1 VIAYYDACRSAVI
14 AYLKANPGAPSSAVF
29 EAIRSARFTTALL
42 VNVMGALRKEGVVET
57 TRQRNTLVALPD
69 DHDAAAVAH
78 LEAFGDLG
86 AQITRL
92 AAEFKVSPRELLKGR
107 GPDIGRRR
115 GVIISRLS
123 GPSDRIAA
131 ALKVKP
137 YTVAYYR
144 PTRSEAA

>member
-1 VIAYYDACRSAVI
+1 MIAYYDACREAVI
-14 AYLKANPGAPSSAVF
+14 AYLKANPDAPSTSVF

-42 VNVMGALRKEGVVET
+42 VNVMSDLRKEGVVET
-57 TRQRNTLVALPD
+57 TRQRNTLVAIPE
-69 DHDAAAVAH
+69 DHDAEAVAH
-78 LEAFGDLG
+78 LESFGDLG
-86 AQITRL
+86 AQIIRL
-92 AAEFKVSPRELLKGR
+92 AAEFKVSPRSLLEER
-107 GPDIGRRR
+107 GPHIGRRR

-123 GPSDRIAA
+123 GPPDRIAA

>member
-1 VIAYYDACRSAVI
+1 VTDYHSACRAAVI
-14 AYLKANPGAPSSAVF
+14 AYLKDNPGAPSTSVF
-29 EAIRSARFTTALL
+29 EAIRSARFTTPLL
-42 VNVMGALRKEGVVET
+42 VNVMHVLREEGVVET
-57 TRQRNTLVALPD
+57 TRQRNTLVALPE
-69 DHDAAAVAH
+69 DHEAEAVAH
-78 LEAFGDLG
+78 LESFGELG
-86 AQITRL
+86 AQIIRL
-92 AAEFKVSPRELLKGR
+92 AVEFKVSARSLLEGR

-123 GPSDRIAA
+123 GPPDRIAA